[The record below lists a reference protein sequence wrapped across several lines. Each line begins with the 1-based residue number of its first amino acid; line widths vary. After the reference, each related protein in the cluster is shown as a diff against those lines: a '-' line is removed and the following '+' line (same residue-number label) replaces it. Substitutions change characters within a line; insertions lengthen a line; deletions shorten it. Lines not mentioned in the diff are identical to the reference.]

1 VGGWRPLGIAAV
13 SVTLLLGLS
22 PATAA
27 AAAHHRLSAAQVIAI
42 ARANPKVAR
51 VVKANP
57 GSHWAVVY
65 QPVSGNWSVTL
76 EPHGL
81 HAVLAGV
88 TIADATGTIIPPV
101 VIPPGTVTGPHLT
114 AAAVTRIAEVLPSV
128 RSWLS
133 QYHDVT
139 HDTHLG
145 YLQVWT
151 VAYYASTG
159 EVAEVHVNDADG
171 KVSAAWTGPQVGW
184 QLARGEPNSY
194 GRKVNAWYVLW
205 PLCALFVGGLMN
217 WRRPFSLRTLDLVM
231 LLSFAA
237 SLEFFNRGDIFV
249 STPLIYPPML
259 YLLARMVWIGRSRTP
274 RRIAIGETQ
283 MLVLVAL
290 VFALMGF
297 RLGLNNR
304 DSGVIDVGYA
314 GVVGAS
320 RLVDGVLPYGH
331 FPVAQGRHC
340 AGRYSDGTPVGYVQ
354 PDGRCE
360 TPIGNGDT
368 YGPAVYLAYV
378 PAVAVFGWN
387 GLWNSLPA
395 AHVTACAFDILAV
408 VGLFVAGWR
417 LADPR
422 IGVMAAFAWAAN
434 PFTLYS
440 LNMNS
445 NDGLVGALVAWTLAA
460 LSLPR
465 ARGVLLALAGFS
477 KAAPLAMLP
486 VFWRLR
492 NRRKTLIGFAIGCAL
507 MLSMFL
513 LEPSDW
519 RLLWDR
525 TIAYQAGR
533 ITPMSVWT
541 LGDYHPGWPHL
552 ETMQKVM
559 QVIAGL
565 GIAVLAVLPRG
576 RRDAAA
582 VAALSGAA
590 ILATQ
595 LVASYW
601 FYPYI
606 CWWLPA
612 VVLGLLLPRAG
623 GEAESGT
630 GQAGTLTASIVL
642 ARPSAP

>member
-1 VGGWRPLGIAAV
+1 MGGWRPLGIAAV
-13 SVTLLLGLS
+13 TVALLLGHS

-27 AAAHHRLSAAQVIAI
+27 AAAHHRLSAAQAIAI

-51 VVKANP
+51 VLKANP

-76 EPHGL
+76 EPRGL
-81 HAVLAGV
+81 HTVLAGV

-101 VIPPGTVTGPHLT
+101 VIPPGTVTGPHLSV
-114 AAAVTRIAEVLPSV
+114 AAVTRIAAVLPSV

-354 PDGRCE
+354 SDGRCE

-378 PAVAVFGWN
+378 PAVEVFGWN

-408 VGLFVAGWR
+408 IGLFVAGWR

-465 ARGVLLALAGFS
+465 ARGVLLALAAFS

-552 ETMQKVM
+552 ETVQKVM

-565 GIAVLAVLPRG
+565 GIAALAVLPRG

-623 GEAESGT
+623 REAESGM
-630 GQAGTLTASIVL
+630 GQAGTLTASIAL